1 MNHVRDAVST
11 LGTDHQFAPPHQQAL
26 NEAEKVADTGTVCAR
41 ADAQPSLSTMLRT
54 TYFRSW
60 LITQCTLTSGLQQL
74 PIAIEDGRLHVY
86 ELSRSTQP
94 PIIKLHRPFT
104 RTKIQTQT
112 ADIKR
117 APPHASRTRQI
128 CRFSQPILIHIRNHA
143 GSTLQGPTGRRQ
155 TGTDWY
161 IVSTLLL
168 MTTISLLASYHKL
181 HLSYQ
186 HHQRSMLVTLVLQ
199 LRGRMATVMMKTPF
213 HHSTEPSLQSAE
225 NTNSRQR

>member
-1 MNHVRDAVST
+1 MYTSCHA
-11 LGTDHQFAPPHQQAL
+11 
-26 NEAEKVADTGTVCAR
+26 AR
-41 ADAQPSLSTMLRT
+41 NRQSSNCIDLSHTMFRT
-54 TYFRSW
+54 S
-60 LITQCTLTSGLQQL
+60 
-74 PIAIEDGRLHVY
+74 
-86 ELSRSTQP
+86 
-94 PIIKLHRPFT
+94 
-104 RTKIQTQT
+104 TKIQTQT

-213 HHSTEPSLQSAE
+213 HHRTLSTVS
-225 NTNSRQR
+225 

>member
-1 MNHVRDAVST
+1 MRRRCDCADFHRLQDESNTGQTQRDLHNKVLNGSASRIIVAREGIHKLPHSCRVYTDGCGFTNHVRDAVST

-41 ADAQPSLSTMLRT
+41 ADAQPSLTTMLRT

-104 RTKIQTQT
+104 H
-112 ADIKR
+112 D
-117 APPHASRTRQI
+117 
-128 CRFSQPILIHIRNHA
+128 
-143 GSTLQGPTGRRQ
+143 
-155 TGTDWY
+155 
-161 IVSTLLL
+161 VS
-168 MTTISLLASYHKL
+168 YK
-181 HLSYQ
+181 YQ
-186 HHQRSMLVTLVLQ
+186 NPN
-199 LRGRMATVMMKTPF
+199 A
-213 HHSTEPSLQSAE
+213 
-225 NTNSRQR
+225 NS